1 MLTYVGTRH
10 TCRRLS
16 LNETATAFQADR
28 VAFCKQTDFN
38 GGPYRPLHDGGV
50 GAGSQPTRSLPGE
63 SVLRGFAGR
72 GALEGYPS
80 HYTSL
85 GQGIWFYFDTNMRA
99 KKFRCGNF
107 PLFRCICDIKSRR
120 QLNKQAN
127 TKMLVLNCW
136 WTPAFCFGLLFN
148 NGH

>member
-50 GAGSQPTRSLPGE
+50 GAGSQPMDIMRYTEAKSGHQMACGNQCDDGPYNGGLHARP
-63 SVLRGFAGR
+63 R
-72 GALEGYPS
+72 GALTRHTALTDGV
-80 HYTSL
+80 L
-85 GQGIWFYFDTNMRA
+85 GPRDTERKQGCPEDAVASDMSCTWFRF
-99 KKFRCGNF
+99 F
-107 PLFRCICDIKSRR
+107 PV
-120 QLNKQAN
+120 AN
-127 TKMLVLNCW
+127 
-136 WTPAFCFGLLFN
+136 A
-148 NGH
+148 